1 MSELLIFVPTY
12 NECDNAPRMAR
23 ELATLPLDADILFVD
38 DNSPDGT
45 GKLLEDIKKEIPR
58 LIVHHRSGKLG
69 IGTAHSEAIA
79 WAYQHKY
86 KILVTL
92 DCDFTHSPTDIPSM
106 IGATE
111 KADLAV
117 GSRWVHRDSLPGW
130 NIFRRA
136 MTFLG
141 HGLTKFVL
149 GIPQDA
155 SGAFRAYR
163 LDRVPQ
169 EIWDLIKSG
178 GYSFFFESMFV
189 FNRNRLFIEE
199 IPIRLPARTYGS
211 SNMTVKAA
219 LESAWHVFHLA
230 TENIRRPEQFLLPRQ
245 VVHLNPSIKDPQNW
259 DAYWNESGE
268 TSNPVYETIAGL
280 YRRWVIKRNLEHAIR
295 QVFKPG
301 SSLLHAG
308 CGSGQVDTE
317 IQNAMRITAL
327 DISKGA
333 LDLYSRNNKNAVAIV
348 HGNLFE
354 MPFADSE
361 FDGIYNLGVME
372 HFTDEEIQRILGEF
386 HRVLKPHGKIVLFWP
401 HSKAPSV
408 FILNA
413 SHRILRSC
421 VGSHKRLHPLE
432 VSLFTSREATARKLH
447 QNRFQMDEVRFGGSD
462 LWIQAVVTASKIP
475 DSQESSNEN
484 PSKQPANYFL

>member
-1 MSELLIFVPTY
+1 MAEILLFVPTY

-23 ELATLPLDADILFVD
+23 ELAELPLDADILFVD

-69 IGTAHSEAIA
+69 IGTAHAEAIA
-79 WAYQHKY
+79 WAYQQRY

-92 DCDFTHSPTDIPSM
+92 DCDFTQSPADIPAM

-111 KADLAV
+111 KADIAV
-117 GSRWVHRDSLPGW
+117 GSRWVNSDSLPGW

-141 HGLTKFVL
+141 HCLTKFVL

-169 EIWDLIKSG
+169 GVWDLINSK
-178 GYSFFFESMFV
+178 GYEFFFESMFV
-189 FNRNRLFIEE
+189 FNRNRLLIQE
-199 IPIRLPARTYGS
+199 IPIALPARTYGNS
-211 SNMTVKAA
+211 KMSTRAA
-219 LESAWHVFHLA
+219 INSARYVFELA
-230 TENIRRPEQFLLPRQ
+230 LKNIRRPEQFLLPSPNL
-245 VVHLNPSIKDPQNW
+245 HLDSNLTDPQNW
-259 DAYWNESGE
+259 DDYWNESGE
-268 TSNPVYETIAGL
+268 TGNPVYEVIAGV
-280 YRRWVIKRNLEHAIR
+280 YRRIFIKRNLEKAIR
-295 QVFKPG
+295 REFAPH

-317 IQNAMRITAL
+317 LQKEMKITAL

-333 LDLYSRNNKNAVAIV
+333 LSLYSRNNKHAAALV
-348 HGNLFE
+348 HGSIFNL
-354 MPFADSE
+354 PFPNNT

-372 HFTDEEIQRILGEF
+372 HFSKEEINQILNEF
-386 HRVLKPHGKIVLFWP
+386 HRVLKPNGKLLLFWP
-401 HSKAPSV
+401 HARATSVLTLKLCHIFMRSILASK
-408 FILNA
+408 
-413 SHRILRSC
+413 
-421 VGSHKRLHPLE
+421 KQLHPPE
-432 VSLFTSREATARKLH
+432 ISLIQSRNHASKILTSNNFRLSGY
-447 QNRFQMDEVRFGGSD
+447 DFGSSD
-462 LWIQAVVTASKIP
+462 LWIQSVLVGSKNV
-475 DSQESSNEN
+475 E
-484 PSKQPANYFL
+484 

>member
-1 MSELLIFVPTY
+1 MAEILFFVPTY

-23 ELATLPLDADILFVD
+23 ELAALPLDADILFVD

-69 IGTAHSEAIA
+69 IGTAHAEAIA
-79 WAYQHKY
+79 WAYQQRY

-92 DCDFTHSPTDIPSM
+92 DCDFTHSPADIPAM

-111 KADLAV
+111 KADIAV
-117 GSRWVHRDSLPGW
+117 GSRWVNSDSLPGW

-141 HGLTKFVL
+141 HCLTKFVL

-169 EIWDLIKSG
+169 GVWDLIKSR
-178 GYSFFFESMFV
+178 GYAFFFESMFV
-189 FNRNRLFIEE
+189 FNRNRLLIQE
-199 IPIRLPARTYGS
+199 IPIALPARTYGNS
-211 SNMTVKAA
+211 KMSTQAA
-219 LESAWHVFHLA
+219 FNSARYVFELA
-230 TENIRRPEQFLLPRQ
+230 LKNIRRPEQFLLPSPNL
-245 VVHLNPSIKDPQNW
+245 HLDSNLTDPQNW
-259 DAYWNESGE
+259 DDYWNESGE
-268 TSNPVYETIAGL
+268 TGNPVYEIIAGV
-280 YRRWVIKRNLEHAIR
+280 YRRIFIKKNLEKAIR
-295 QVFKPG
+295 REFAPD

-317 IQNAMRITAL
+317 LQKEMKITAL

-333 LDLYSRNNKNAVAIV
+333 LSLYSRNNKHAAALV
-348 HGNLFE
+348 HGSIFNL
-354 MPFADSE
+354 PFPNNT

-372 HFTDEEIQRILGEF
+372 HFSKEEINQILNEF
-386 HRVLKPHGKIVLFWP
+386 HRVLKPNGKLLLFWP
-401 HSKAPSV
+401 HARATSVLTLKLCHIFMRSILASK
-408 FILNA
+408 
-413 SHRILRSC
+413 
-421 VGSHKRLHPLE
+421 KQLHPPE
-432 VSLFTSREATARKLH
+432 ISLIQSRNHASKILTSNNFRLSGY
-447 QNRFQMDEVRFGGSD
+447 DFGSSD
-462 LWIQAVVTASKIP
+462 LWIQSVLVGSKNA
-475 DSQESSNEN
+475 E
-484 PSKQPANYFL
+484 